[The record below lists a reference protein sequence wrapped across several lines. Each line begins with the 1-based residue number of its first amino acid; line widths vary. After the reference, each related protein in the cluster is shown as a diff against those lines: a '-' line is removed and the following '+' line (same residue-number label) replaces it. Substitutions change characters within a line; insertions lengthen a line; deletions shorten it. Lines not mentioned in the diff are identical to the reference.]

1 MLEVKQIEG
10 LGTTIDVV
18 LVNGGCLGRG
28 GLHHCICPAMC
39 CCRGRH
45 QTARALTWCWLKAS
59 AFPSAAAEC
68 MSCAMHRQISGAARP
83 LATVAAL
90 GNNPTL
96 PLSPLPCFVAGMLRE
111 GDTIVVCG
119 LGGPIVTTVR
129 ALLTPQP
136 LRVS

>member
-18 LVNGGCLGRG
+18 LVNGETLLCVWQIPVSL
-28 GLHHCICPAMC
+28 
-39 CCRGRH
+39 CRCR
-45 QTARALTWCWLKAS
+45 
-59 AFPSAAAEC
+59 P
-68 MSCAMHRQISGAARP
+68 P
-83 LATVAAL
+83 LASRRRL
-90 GNNPTL
+90 PCLPTL
-96 PLSPLPCFVAGMLRE
+96 PCPATLCVLPPCPAGKLRE

-136 LRVS
+136 LRVSWLAHYSVGVQSMLDEGLGAHATAAPNRVGLGLACGK